1 MRILFLVLSCFLFSG
16 SVSAQNPTPAA
27 TTQPAKE
34 KVIIIYGSVDCHYCI
49 DTKAYLDK
57 RNIAYVF
64 YDIDKDTVALREMLA
79 KLKQAGMPTYGLS
92 IPVIDKYG
100 VLFMNDIPFE
110 EFLKKLD

>member
-1 MRILFLVLSCFLFSG
+1 MRILYFVFFCFLFSG
-16 SVSAQNPTPAA
+16 SVWAQTPSTAV

-34 KVIIIYGSVDCHYCI
+34 KVIIIYGSADCHYCI

-57 RNIAYVF
+57 RKIAYVF
-64 YDIDKDTVALREMLA
+64 YDIDKDTVALREMLT

-100 VLFMNDIPFE
+100 VLFMNDIPFDD
-110 EFLKKLD
+110 FLKKLD